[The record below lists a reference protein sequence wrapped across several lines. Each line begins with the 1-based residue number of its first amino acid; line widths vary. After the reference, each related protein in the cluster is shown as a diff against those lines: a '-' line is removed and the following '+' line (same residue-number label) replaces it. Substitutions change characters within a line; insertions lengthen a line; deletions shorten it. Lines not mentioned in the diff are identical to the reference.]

1 MIEANYGHVGRF
13 TRVWVSRAAGK
24 ERPQR
29 EHFALVDACREGNIE
44 RAVKLL
50 DEHITQTQKSLMAAG
65 RRRPTTRDKMG

>member
-1 MIEANYGHVGRF
+1 MVTSDVLPASGY
-13 TRVWVSRAAGK
+13 RARQA
-24 ERPQR
+24 RSAL